1 MNAALLILAFFLF
14 SYCFKIC
21 NFFKV
26 TSFLLLDFNHISIL
40 FFSIMVFVF

>member
-26 TSFLLLDFNHISIL
+26 TSFLLLDFNYISIL
-40 FFSIMVFVF
+40 FFQ